1 MSKHLV
7 KVTRSP
13 GRRAAP
19 EAVDVAATKSG
30 TNTFVSFRYASA
42 EISVRGGKAH
52 VSARRARWED
62 GKLSSEA
69 FEGELD
75 PSVYERAVEQA
86 QRHFIGQTAL
96 LMQSLTSFLPFAGK
110 RSRDRD

>member
-7 KVTRSP
+7 KVARSP
-13 GRRAAP
+13 VRRTER
-19 EAVDVAATKSG
+19 EAVDVAATKPG

-42 EISVRGGKAH
+42 EISLRGGKAH
-52 VSARRARWED
+52 VSARRAQWED

-69 FEGELD
+69 FEGELGR
-75 PSVYERAVEQA
+75 SVYERAVEQA
-86 QRHFIGQTAL
+86 QRHFIGQMAL